1 MISGMESIRDQ
12 CTGTSRVRTILRV
25 RNAIDLMIYTRYGL
39 LGILFIK
46 PSFYIILYK
55 YFLQGML
62 HYSILFQN
70 NWIQHITDT
79 KTIRDTTLPAVETAK
94 VGGDMTHNERNLI

>member
-1 MISGMESIRDQ
+1 
-12 CTGTSRVRTILRV
+12 
-25 RNAIDLMIYTRYGL
+25 
-39 LGILFIK
+39 
-46 PSFYIILYK
+46 
-55 YFLQGML
+55 ML

>member
-12 CTGTSRVRTILRV
+12 CTGTSRVRTILHV
-25 RNAIDLMIYTRYGL
+25 RNNNDIQQMNSLVSCLSYQVFT
-39 LGILFIK
+39 
-46 PSFYIILYK
+46 YIIT
-55 YFLQGML
+55 FHEGML
-62 HYSILFQN
+62 HYLTLFQN

-94 VGGDMTHNERNLI
+94 VSS